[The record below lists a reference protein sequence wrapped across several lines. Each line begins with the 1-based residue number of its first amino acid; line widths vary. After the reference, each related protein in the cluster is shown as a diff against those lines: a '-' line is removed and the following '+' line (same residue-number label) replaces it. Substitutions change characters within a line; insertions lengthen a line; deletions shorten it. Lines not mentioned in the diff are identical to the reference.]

1 MNNTEVVK
9 ELIKGNPLLTESQ
22 KANRVIR
29 INIQNDILG
38 AIEAPLKR
46 EALDEAIDNVQDR
59 IRYERSKASQLAN
72 IDVVATCVANDWID
86 TDWQLEGI
94 LDYLSVSP
102 EEFVEYLRKEGGQ
115 GWFDDDEKISEIE
128 ANLVN

>member
-1 MNNTEVVK
+1 MNN
-9 ELIKGNPLLTESQ
+9 LTEGQ
-22 KANRVIR
+22 KANRVTR

-59 IRYERSKASQLAN
+59 IRHERSKASQLAN

-102 EEFVEYLRKEGGQ
+102 EEFVEYLKKEGE

>member
-1 MNNTEVVK
+1 MNN
-9 ELIKGNPLLTESQ
+9 LTEGQ
-22 KANRVIR
+22 KANRVTR

-38 AIEAPLKR
+38 AIESPLKR

-59 IRYERSKASQLAN
+59 IRHERSKASQLAN
-72 IDVVATCVANDWID
+72 IDVVGTLVANDWID